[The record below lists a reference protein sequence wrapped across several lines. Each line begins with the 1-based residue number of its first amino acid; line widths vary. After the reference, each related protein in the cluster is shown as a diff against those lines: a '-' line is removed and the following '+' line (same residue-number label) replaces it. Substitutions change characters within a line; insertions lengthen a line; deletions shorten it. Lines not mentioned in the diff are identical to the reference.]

1 MKKLLGLL
9 CATML
14 VFSLASCQ
22 GASGGSTGSGLLQAG
37 TPEKGEEIAIVTTSL
52 GEIQL
57 RFYPEEAPLA
67 VENFKNLANSGYY
80 DGVTFHRVIENF
92 MIQGGDPT
100 ATGMGGAS
108 SFGADFEDEIS
119 PDLHFFKG
127 ALAMA
132 NSGPNTNGSQF
143 FIVQNPEVNA
153 EALNVIRDKIEE
165 TAEEPFQVAYPQGDV
180 YNIGDIFTEAKL
192 DYYEKTGGQI
202 ELEYIFG
209 NMYSIFGQVFS
220 GIEVVDAIAQV
231 ETGEADK
238 PVEDVIIE
246 SVEITT
252 Y

>member
-1 MKKLLGLL
+1 MKKILGFL
-9 CATML
+9 CVVVLMMYL
-14 VFSLASCQ
+14 VACGSSS
-22 GASGGSTGSGLLQAG
+22 SGSSNLLQSG

-80 DGVTFHRVIENF
+80 DGITFHRVIDNF

-108 SFGADFEDEIS
+108 SFGSDFEDEIS
-119 PDLHFFKG
+119 PNLHFFKG

-143 FIVQNPEVNA
+143 FIVQNPTVNA
-153 EALNVIRDKIEE
+153 EAVDVIRDKIEA
-165 TAEEPFQVAYPQGDV
+165 TKDDPFQVAYGTDTV
-180 YNIGDIFTEAKL
+180 FNLSDIFTDAKL
-192 DYYEKTGGQI
+192 SYYEKVGGQI
-202 ELEYIFG
+202 ELEYVFG
-209 NMYSIFGQVFS
+209 NMYTVFGQAFTGLDV
-220 GIEVVDAIAQV
+220 IDAIAAV
-231 ETGEADK
+231 ETDEADK
-238 PVEDVIIE
+238 PLADVIIE
-246 SVEITT
+246 SIEITT